1 MERNQLPDT
10 GKEMR
15 CDDGAV
21 IVLHFTPGETTLQD
35 CMVRILSNHI
45 SNAVKIFSAGRK
57 PPF

>member
-21 IVLHFTPGETTLQD
+21 IVLHFTPEETTLQD

-45 SNAVKIFSAGRK
+45 SNAVKI
-57 PPF
+57 